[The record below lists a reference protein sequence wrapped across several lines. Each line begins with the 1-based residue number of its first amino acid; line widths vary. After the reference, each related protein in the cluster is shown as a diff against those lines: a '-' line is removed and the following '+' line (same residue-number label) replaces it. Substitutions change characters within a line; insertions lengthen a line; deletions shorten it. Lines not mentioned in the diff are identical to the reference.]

1 MNTQNRLGIWISKPE
16 HLVKIDKVISNYSN
30 LDDIFLISDNAIS
43 HDKYATI
50 PSYYMSF
57 YDIMVA
63 FIDLEDFVTNQNFI
77 RSNNISLFC
86 SSDEILQS
94 KIDNRFFKNIK
105 VIEL

>member
-1 MNTQNRLGIWISKPE
+1 
-16 HLVKIDKVISNYSN
+16 
-30 LDDIFLISDNAIS
+30 
-43 HDKYATI
+43 
-50 PSYYMSF
+50 
-57 YDIMVA
+57 MVA

-94 KIDNRFFKNIK
+94 KIDNRFLKNIK